1 MLEYLKKQGKNFLN
15 MIKKMDN
22 TSFWFHLGFVIGSL
36 SREDL
41 AKYLAENGFSME
53 DQKEINKQLTKLASI
68 VFK

>member
-1 MLEYLKKQGKNFLN
+1 